1 MNRGHQTIFVK
12 IAVESAVN
20 IDNSFIGMKRISLLM
35 LLNWLDFHRINLT
48 FPEVNRVKSLK
59 VYVTLKFLF

>member
-1 MNRGHQTIFVK
+1 VK
-12 IAVESAVN
+12 IAVGSAVD
-20 IDNSFIGMKRISLLM
+20 IDNSSIGMKRISLLM

>member
-1 MNRGHQTIFVK
+1 MK
-12 IAVESAVN
+12 IAVGSAVD
-20 IDNSFIGMKRISLLM
+20 IDNSSIGMKRISLLM

>member
-1 MNRGHQTIFVK
+1 MK
-12 IAVESAVN
+12 IAGGSAVN

-59 VYVTLKFLF
+59 EAP

>member
-1 MNRGHQTIFVK
+1 MK
-12 IAVESAVN
+12 IAGGSAVN
-20 IDNSFIGMKRISLLM
+20 IDNSFIVMKRISLLM
-35 LLNWLDFHRINLT
+35 LLNWLDFHIINLT

>member
-1 MNRGHQTIFVK
+1 MK
-12 IAVESAVN
+12 IGGGSAVN

-59 VYVTLKFLF
+59 VFVTLKFLF

>member
-1 MNRGHQTIFVK
+1 MK
-12 IAVESAVN
+12 IAVGSAVN

-48 FPEVNRVKSLK
+48 FLEVNRVKSLK